1 MRRLNVVSMTWLRVH
16 PHKPDP
22 WRIHITPERAE
33 QIRVWRVDEGC
44 TWRGVASAATVA
56 WASREDTNQML
67 GFELCRIAA
76 GFSGEDHRVAPW
88 N

>member
-1 MRRLNVVSMTWLRVH
+1 MTDR
-16 PHKPDP
+16 PDP
-22 WRIHITPERAE
+22 WLIEVTRERAE

-56 WASREDTNQML
+56 WAIREEANQML
-67 GFELCRIAA
+67 GVELCQAA
-76 GFSGEDHRVAPW
+76 ARVLGEDARKDPW